1 MVTILNNKISNKKVE
16 VPKGIEINNQDE
28 LTILI
33 TFLKGLEKNMTVA
46 LTESSH
52 EELYNRF
59 KKMFDNIALMQRKI
73 YELMFKYGW
82 YSLEG
87 ATKTKIDTLLKEL
100 NTQMDNLN

>member
-1 MVTILNNKISNKKVE
+1 MNNKISNKKVE
-16 VPKGIEINNQDE
+16 VPKGIELNNQDE

-46 LTESSH
+46 LTEASH
-52 EELYNRF
+52 EDLYNKF
-59 KKMFDNIALMQRKI
+59 KKMFDNISEMQRKI

-87 ATKTKIDTLLKEL
+87 TTKTKVDTLLKEL
-100 NTQMDNLN
+100 NTQMDNLNN